1 MDYKKLFSHI
11 PAAMVV
17 LSPDYIILAATD
29 EYLKITMRTRE
40 QIVGRHFL
48 LEAFPDKELS
58 YEENPVRASLDKA
71 LQSKQVV
78 YLDVIRYDL
87 PKPEAAGG
95 GYDVRYW
102 EASHTPALDEKGN
115 IEFLVQHTSDVTE
128 RELAKRALTES
139 EEKFRFMA
147 EAMPQLIFTTDA
159 AGKLTYLN
167 KRWESYTNIPIEELL
182 KDGWQHV
189 IYPDDM
195 PAVAAKW
202 EESFKNGTDMQVELR
217 KRDKEDTYRWHLCR
231 TLPMKDEEGNILMW
245 VGSSTDIHD
254 TRKMVQELL
263 EANEQMA
270 TLSDQV
276 QVAYNKAESERKK
289 LERLIMQAPAMF
301 CILKGPEHRFE
312 LVNTQYQQLFPKR
325 QLQGLTVVEALP
337 EVIEQGF
344 VQLLDSVYN
353 TGKEFVAE
361 EVLIKLDRQN
371 NGQLQDVYLNFIYQP
386 LYEAEQVAGILVF
399 AYDVTQQVLFR
410 KKLQQLGQA

>member
-1 MDYKKLFSHI
+1 MDYKKFFSHI

-17 LSPDYIILAATD
+17 LSPDYKILAAT
-29 EYLKITMRTRE
+29 EAYLQITMRTRA
-40 QIVGRHFL
+40 QILGKHFL

-58 YEENPVRASLDKA
+58 YEENPVRVSLDKA
-71 LQSKQVV
+71 LQSKKVE

-87 PKPEAAGG
+87 PKPESAGG

-102 EASHTPALDEKGN
+102 EASHTPVLDEEGN
-115 IEFLVQHTSDVTE
+115 VEFLIQHTSDVTE
-128 RELAKRALTES
+128 RELAKLALSES

-159 AGKLTYLN
+159 TGKLTYLN
-167 KRWESYTNIPIEELL
+167 KRWESFTGIPIEELL
-182 KDGWQHV
+182 KDGWQDV
-189 IYPDDM
+189 IHPEDM
-195 PAVAAKW
+195 PIVAAKW
-202 EESFKNGTDMQVELR
+202 EESFEKGTDMQLELR
-217 KRDKEDTYRWHLCR
+217 KRDKDGVYRWHLCR
-231 TLPMKDEEGNILMW
+231 TLPMKDEKGNILMW

-254 TRKMVQELL
+254 TRIMVQELL
-263 EANEQMA
+263 EANEQMSA
-270 TLSDQV
+270 LSDQV
-276 QVAYNKAESERKK
+276 QVAYMKAENERKK

-344 VQLLDSVYN
+344 VQLLDNVYS
-353 TGKEFVAE
+353 TGKEFIAE
-361 EVLIKLDRQN
+361 EVLIRLDRQD

-410 KKLQQLGQA
+410 MKLQQLGQA

>member
-1 MDYKKLFSHI
+1 MDYKKFFSHV

-17 LSPDYIILAATD
+17 VSPDYKILAAT
-29 EYLKITMRTRE
+29 EAYLQITMRTRE
-40 QIVGRHFL
+40 QILGKHFL

-71 LQSKQVV
+71 LQSKKVE

-87 PKPEAAGG
+87 PKPESEGG

-102 EASHTPALDEKGN
+102 EASHTPALDEEGN
-115 IEFLVQHTSDVTE
+115 VEFLIQHTSDVTE
-128 RELAKRALTES
+128 RELAKLALSES

-159 AGKLTYLN
+159 AGNLTYLN
-167 KRWESYTNIPIEELL
+167 KRWESYTNIPIETLL
-182 KDGWQHV
+182 REGWQEVVH
-189 IYPDDM
+189 PDDL
-195 PAVAAKW
+195 PVVTAKW
-202 EESFKNGTDMQVELR
+202 EGAYNSGTDMQVELR
-217 KRDKEDTYRWHLCR
+217 KRDKDGIYRWHLCR
-231 TLPMKDEEGNILMW
+231 TLPMKDEEGNTLMW

-254 TRKMVQELL
+254 TRIMVQELL
-263 EANEQMA
+263 EANEQMSA
-270 TLSDQV
+270 LSDQV
-276 QVAYNKAESERKK
+276 QVAYRKAENERKK

-312 LVNTQYQQLFPKR
+312 LVNEQYQQLFPNR
-325 QLQGLTVVEALP
+325 QLQGYSVAEALP

-344 VQLLDSVYN
+344 VQLLDNVYRS
-353 TGKEFVAE
+353 GKEFIAE
-361 EVLIKLDRQN
+361 EVLIRLDRQD

-410 KKLQQLGQA
+410 MKLQQLGKA